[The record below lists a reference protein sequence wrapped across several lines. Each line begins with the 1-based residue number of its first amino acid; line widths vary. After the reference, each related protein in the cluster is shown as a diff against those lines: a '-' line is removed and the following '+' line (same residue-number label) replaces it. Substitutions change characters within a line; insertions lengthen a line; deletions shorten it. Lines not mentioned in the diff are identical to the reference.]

1 MKKNLLKKLT
11 AGILS
16 FAMIACVGFAATNIS
31 ARATENEITA
41 TLPEFVER
49 QMQEFSVTF
58 NPESEGV
65 YMVGVAVELTDK
77 STNQKIDLTNPESKN
92 IVEVFYKEGS
102 EWKPFVYEHFGPADG
117 FPYNKAT
124 SEFKAQ
130 FKQAGSYNMSLTVYQ
145 IGGDDVATFGQDF
158 TVAHDTIHV
167 AAVAATADKVG
178 NIEYWYDQYCDK
190 YFKDA
195 ALTEEI
201 TYDDTIVPPIGETT
215 NPDNPGDKPDKDPA
229 TPSNKPS
236 GDKADNNASAD
247 KDAATKEP
255 NSPKTADPMTLGLL
269 FAAMGASGAGI
280 LGLKKRK

>member
-1 MKKNLLKKLT
+1 MV
-11 AGILS
+11 
-16 FAMIACVGFAATNIS
+16 ACVGFAATNIS

-41 TLPEFVER
+41 NFPGFVEG

-65 YMVGVAVELTDK
+65 YMVGVAIELTDK
-77 STNQKIDLTNPESKN
+77 NTNQTINLTKPESKN
-92 IVEVFYKEGS
+92 IVKVFYKEGN
-102 EWKPFVYEHFGPADG
+102 EWKPFVYNSFGPADG
-117 FPYNKAT
+117 FPYVTAT

-130 FKQAGSYNMSLTVYQ
+130 FKQVGSYNMSLTVYQ
-145 IGGDDVATFGQDF
+145 IDGAVVASFGKDI
-158 TVAHDTIHV
+158 TVAHDTTHV

-229 TPSNKPS
+229 TPSDKPS

-255 NSPKTADPMTLGLL
+255 NSPKTADPMTLGLR